1 MPRLWVPAQISP
13 GWRDC
18 RRSPMAP
25 RSHKNSAP
33 LTFDLSHALIA
44 KIKAARKGRGL
55 KTASEVV
62 RLAIEQFDFEA
73 STPNREPHRQISV
86 RVAAP
91 QRAML
96 KRYARS
102 KDTSV
107 GELLRLALEGLAAKP
122 ARGARRG

>member
-1 MPRLWVPAQISP
+1 MAS
-13 GWRDC
+13 
-18 RRSPMAP
+18 RS
-25 RSHKNSAP
+25 KKKSAP
-33 LTFDLSHALIA
+33 LTFDLPLGLIG
-44 KIKAARKGRGL
+44 KIKSSRKSLGL

-62 RLAIEQFDFEA
+62 RRAIEQFDFEGCK
-73 STPNREPHRQISV
+73 PNHEPHRQISV

-107 GELLRLALEGLAAKP
+107 GELLRLALEGLPAKAP
-122 ARGARRG
+122 KSARRS

>member
-1 MPRLWVPAQISP
+1 
-13 GWRDC
+13 
-18 RRSPMAP
+18 MAS

-33 LTFDLSHALIA
+33 LTFDLPLALIA
-44 KIKAARKGRGL
+44 KIKAARKSRGL

-73 STPNREPHRQISV
+73 CTPNREPHRQISV

-107 GELLRLALEGLAAKP
+107 GELLRLALEGLAVRP
-122 ARGARRG
+122 ARGARRS